1 MSIVKQGAKA
11 AVPKLRFP
19 EFHKAAA
26 WDEKTLASVCDRIT
40 QGGTP
45 DTSVASYWDGDVAWI
60 TPAEMGK
67 SDDPHVGSTVRHI
80 TDEGLQACSSGLLPV
95 HSVIISTRAPI
106 GHLAINT
113 VPMAINQ
120 GCKGIVPGSG
130 LEYRFLLASLLLA
143 KPRLND
149 LGAGN
154 TFKELSASALK
165 SFAIGVP
172 SRAEQQK
179 IADCLTSLDE
189 VIAAQG
195 RKVEALKAHKR
206 GLMQQLFP
214 REGETRPRL
223 RFPEFRNA
231 PEWEQHRL
239 GDIASIS
246 KGKGISKA
254 DIAVEGRTPCI
265 RYGEL
270 YTVYGEVIDR
280 PLSRTDVPAAE
291 LVLSQAG
298 DVLVPASGE
307 TKEDIATSAVVLGA
321 GVALSSDLNI
331 IRLDAD
337 GRFFSYYL
345 NGAKRRALAKVAQGD
360 TVVHLYPRQLEQL
373 DVAIPVDKAEQQR
386 IADCLSSLD
395 TRIAAETR
403 QLAALKTHK
412 QGLMQQLFPVPEAAQ
427 A

>member
-1 MSIVKQGAKA
+1 MAKQEAKT
-11 AVPKLRFP
+11 AVPRLRFP
-19 EFHKAAA
+19 EFRNELP
-26 WDEKTLASVCDRIT
+26 WEAS
-40 QGGTP
+40 QL
-45 DTSVASYWDGDVAWI
+45 GDVCELYQPETIPSSSFTAGGMHLVYGAGGVIGRLDRFNHEYAEVIIGCRGVCGNVSLTEPKSWI
-60 TPAEMGK
+60 TGNAMVIRSRFGK
-67 SDDPHVGSTVRHI
+67 LSKSFLFH
-80 TDEGLQACSSGLLPV
+80 LLDAADLS
-95 HSVIISTRAPI
+95 SVISGSAQPQITRQ
-106 GHLAINT
+106 GLRRFSINT
-113 VPMAINQ
+113 P
-120 GCKGIVPGSG
+120 
-130 LEYRFLLASLLLA
+130 AS
-143 KPRLND
+143 
-149 LGAGN
+149 
-154 TFKELSASALK
+154 
-165 SFAIGVP
+165 
-172 SRAEQQK
+172 AEQQK

-223 RFPEFRNA
+223 RFPEFRDA
-231 PEWEQHRL
+231 PEWEHHRL

-254 DIAVEGRTPCI
+254 DIAIDGRTPCI

-280 PLSRTDVPAAE
+280 PLSRTNVPTVE

-307 TKEDIATSAVVLGA
+307 TKEDIATSAVVLES
-321 GVALSSDLNI
+321 GVALGGDLNI

-386 IADCLSSLD
+386 IADCLASLD
-395 TRIAAETR
+395 TRIAAEIR
-403 QLAALKTHK
+403 QLTALKTHK
-412 QGLMQQLFPVPEAAQ
+412 QGLMQQLFPAPEAAG